1 LWPGAVLHAGN
12 RPVLSPNFHLDGAS
26 SKPALNIGLAGHGP
40 GFAAA
45 NGRRYCSLFALPST
59 ALPFFVIRNDS
70 FCHFSAK
77 IEYNA
82 HFTVVYILLLRPIP
96 ISGLKRY
103 LRHHGE
109 VAGNLHI
116 ELANPLFDLL
126 LKLAN
131 NQRVKEFQRK
141 RDFQKCANK
150 KVFRLSNF

>member
-1 LWPGAVLHAGN
+1 VAGSRSPRGKQARFVAQFPPGRSQQQASSEHRAGWSRPGICRCQ
-12 RPVLSPNFHLDGAS
+12 RPVEIPPF
-26 SKPALNIGLAGHGP
+26 
-40 GFAAA
+40 
-45 NGRRYCSLFALPST
+45 CPSMHC
-59 ALPFFVIRNDS
+59 LPFFVIRNDS

-77 IEYNA
+77 IKYNA
-82 HFTVVYILLLRPIP
+82 RFTVVYILLLRPIP
-96 ISGLKRY
+96 ISGLKGY
-103 LRHHGE
+103 LRHYGE

-150 KVFRLSNF
+150 KVFRSSNF